1 MLTDLAVKH
10 CVPCAGGVPPLA
22 KEEIEMYLAQLVTP
36 WDVVDS
42 KKLEKDFSFIN
53 FKEAL
58 VFVNKAGEI
67 AEAEGH
73 HPDIYLHNWR
83 KVRIEIMTHKIKGL
97 TESDFILAAKI
108 DTLG

>member
-10 CVPCAGGVPPLA
+10 CVPCEGEVPPFA
-22 KEEIEMYLAQLVTP
+22 REEIRKYLTQLATP

-42 KKLEKDFSFIN
+42 KKLEKNFSFKN

-58 VFVNKAGEI
+58 VFVNKVGEI
-67 AEAEGH
+67 AEVEGH

-108 DTLG
+108 EKV